1 MEMSLKTTPNGVR
14 LHVEPVSEIEALHT
28 KKHSLE
34 NLYIGEEVNDKLK
47 AIKSPILHIKTTIE
61 ADNSRFFGMNIN
73 GYELKYDI
81 ATNTLNDVFIP
92 LQNRRLELEVIVDKT
107 VIEVYANGGRYYW
120 FYNYTTGDLDNFN
133 IRFIKGGDPLHK
145 NPRTLVKKL
154 EIHELLSIW

>member
-1 MEMSLKTTPNGVR
+1 
-14 LHVEPVSEIEALHT
+14 
-28 KKHSLE
+28 
-34 NLYIGEEVNDKLK
+34 
-47 AIKSPILHIKTTIE
+47 
-61 ADNSRFFGMNIN
+61 MNIN

-120 FYNYTTGDLDNFN
+120 FYNYPTGDLDNFN